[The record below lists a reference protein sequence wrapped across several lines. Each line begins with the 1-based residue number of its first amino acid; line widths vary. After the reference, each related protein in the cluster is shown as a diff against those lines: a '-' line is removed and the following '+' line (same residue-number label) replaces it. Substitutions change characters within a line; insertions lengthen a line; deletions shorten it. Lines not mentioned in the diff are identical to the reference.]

1 MSLSLHTIPPTSG
14 HGSLLL
20 AIEVYLLTAAQI
32 WVKWLG
38 AATSRGQGSR
48 EYGESMTP
56 WRELRVYIHLV
67 GKASST
73 EKKAIWRAHNND
85 VWQSFLPTK
94 LMKTLGKAT
103 TE

>member
-1 MSLSLHTIPPTSG
+1 M
-14 HGSLLL
+14 

-38 AATSRGQGSR
+38 AATSGGQGSR
-48 EYGESMTP
+48 ECGESTTP
-56 WRELRVYIHLV
+56 WRELRAYVGLV

-73 EKKAIWRAHNND
+73 EKKTIWRAHSND

-94 LMKTLGKAT
+94 LMKTLGN
-103 TE
+103 